1 MLNDRLN
8 VITSAPLTISAE
20 FVGSSRDDSVTYQWI
35 LYKEGAQGQGWT
47 KILNNSESSS
57 VLAIE
62 PKSLEDNTVYRLELI
77 LRLSNGTPST
87 TVQVFKTTVLPR
99 DGSCVIS
106 PDSGEAVYTSFEVIC
121 SGWFPLNET
130 FIYEVQIRGG
140 GDISYVLSHGRDEK
154 QQFVLPQG
162 DAPLGYLYNVK
173 VYVLRNNGATSEVAV
188 PVVVRIL

>member
-1 MLNDRLN
+1 MLNGRLN

-20 FVGSSRDDSVTYQWI
+20 FVGSSCDDSVEYQWI
-35 LYKEGAQGQGWT
+35 LYKEGVQGKGWT

-62 PKSLEDNTVYRLELI
+62 PKSLEDNTVYKLKLI

-87 TVQVFKTTVLPR
+87 SVQVFKTTVLPR

-121 SGWFPLNET
+121 SGWFALNET
-130 FIYEVQIRGG
+130 FIYEVQIRGS
-140 GDISYVLSHGRDEK
+140 GDISYVLSHSREEK

-162 DAPLGYLYNVK
+162 DASLGYLYNVK
-173 VYVLRNNGATSEVAV
+173 VYVLRNNGATSELAV
-188 PVVVRIL
+188 PVVVRN

>member
-1 MLNDRLN
+1 MLNGRLN

-20 FVGSSRDDSVTYQWI
+20 FVGSSCDDSVKYQWI
-35 LYKEGAQGQGWT
+35 LYKEGVQGKGWT

-62 PKSLEDNTVYRLELI
+62 PKSLEDNTVYKLKLI

-87 TVQVFKTTVLPR
+87 SVQVFKTTVLPR

-121 SGWFPLNET
+121 SGWFALNET
-130 FIYEVQIRGG
+130 FIYEVQIRGS
-140 GDISYVLSHGRDEK
+140 GDISYVLSHSREEK

-162 DAPLGYLYNVK
+162 DASLGYLYNVK
-173 VYVLRNNGATSEVAV
+173 VYVLRNNGATSELAV
-188 PVVVRIL
+188 PVVVRN